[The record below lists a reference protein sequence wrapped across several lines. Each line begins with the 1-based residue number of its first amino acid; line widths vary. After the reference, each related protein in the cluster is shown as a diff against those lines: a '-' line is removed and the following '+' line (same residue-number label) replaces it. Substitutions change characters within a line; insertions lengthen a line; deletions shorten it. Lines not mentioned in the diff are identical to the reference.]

1 MKLNLELDGEQQ
13 RKAFRTRVPGFFV
26 RLRDTGKTYAIKDLS
41 ATGFAI
47 LDESKSFTEGETHRV
62 DLFLKQKP
70 FLEDLKGRVMRVVP
84 NGIIGWNF
92 EDMDRR
98 QEMRLDKLVLEV
110 QKRLIKMKKQKS
122 EER

>member
-1 MKLNLELDGEQQ
+1 MKLNLDVENDQQ

-26 RLRDTGKTYAIKDLS
+26 RIHDSGQIYAIKDLS

-47 LDESKSFTEGETHRV
+47 FDESKPFMEGETHVV
-62 DLFLKQKP
+62 DLYLKKKP
-70 FLEDLKGRVMRVVP
+70 FLEGLQGRVMRVVP

-110 QKRLIKMKKQKS
+110 QKRLIQMKKQKDR
-122 EER
+122 E